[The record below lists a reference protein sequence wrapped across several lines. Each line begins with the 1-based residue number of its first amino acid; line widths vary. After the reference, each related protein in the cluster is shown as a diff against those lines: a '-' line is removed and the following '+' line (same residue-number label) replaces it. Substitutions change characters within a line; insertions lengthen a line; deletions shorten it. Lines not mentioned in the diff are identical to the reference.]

1 MSTDPKESQPVGAVK
16 RATAI
21 LQLFI
26 DTPQASLG
34 VTEIANEL
42 GLSKAVVHRALTS
55 LREPELVSV
64 DQESRRYM
72 LGPTA
77 LALGVA
83 YLSRQDIRERARP
96 FLRTLSAQTNETA
109 TLSIRRADVRVY
121 LDQVTPAR
129 EVKMTVAIGESYP
142 LHAGSSSKAFL
153 AFLSPQEQEVYLRD
167 HRLQAMT
174 EITITAVD
182 DLRLELQRIRELGYA
197 QSLGERQPGSAS
209 IAAPVFNFEGDPI
222 GVISI
227 CGPVE
232 RFKGHMQEA
241 SALLI
246 SQTRE
251 LSRLMGAPRE
261 ITGHTST

>member
-1 MSTDPKESQPVGAVK
+1 LNTNDQKSQPSGAVK
-16 RATAI
+16 RAIAI

-26 DTPQASLG
+26 DTHQASLG
-34 VTEIANEL
+34 ITEIANEL

-55 LREPELVSV
+55 LRESALVNV
-64 DQESRRYM
+64 DEESRRYM

-77 LALGVA
+77 LALGVS

-96 FLRTLSAQTNETA
+96 FLRILSAQTNETA

-153 AFLSPQEQEVYLRD
+153 AFLSLQEQEVYLRD
-167 HRLQAMT
+167 HLLQALTDVTIT
-174 EITITAVD
+174 EID
-182 DLRLELQRIRELGYA
+182 DLRAELRHIREAGYA
-197 QSLGERQPGSAS
+197 SSLGERQPGSAS

-227 CGPVE
+227 CGPLE
-232 RFKGHMQEA
+232 RFEDHQEEA
-241 SALLI
+241 SKLLI
-246 SQTRE
+246 TQTRE

-261 ITGHTST
+261 FLGPAEP